1 MKKTP
6 PVVEMMRCMLACLL
20 AAAVVQARPARCQ
33 EDAVPVVVARHLFD
47 IEADFLH
54 PSDVAVGA
62 DGRIYV
68 LDGVN
73 SRVMVFDRKGAY
85 LFRFGARGTGKGGL
99 NNPLGI
105 ALDAQGAVYIAD
117 SGNSLIQVFDAEG
130 RFRFDFA
137 VQYYK
142 NRQPSDPVDIAVDD
156 KRGLCYVV
164 DNENHQVLV
173 YRKDGSRLLEGWGSR
188 GEKPGEFQFPFLAA
202 MDSQSTLYVVDV
214 LNTRVQA
221 INSEGRTV
229 AVVGKWGVDRG
240 QFYRPK
246 GVAVDAQD
254 RIYVSDGY
262 LGVVQ
267 VFKRFRAFL
276 GVLSDE
282 HKQFL
287 RFKTPTGIFV
297 DEALR
302 IYVVEM
308 MRNRVR
314 VYQIVE

>member
-1 MKKTP
+1 MIKRRSLW
-6 PVVEMMRCMLACLL
+6 VLL
-20 AAAVVQARPARCQ
+20 AVVLATAGVSTRFAHGR
-33 EDAVPVVVARHLFD
+33 EADVPVIAARHLFD

-54 PSDVAVGA
+54 PSDVAVGP
-62 DGRIYV
+62 GGHIYV

-73 SRVMVFDRKGAY
+73 NRVMVFDAAGAY
-85 LFRFGARGTGKGGL
+85 VSRFGSKGSGKGGFSS
-99 NNPLGI
+99 PLGI
-105 ALDAQGAVYIAD
+105 AIDARGDVYVAD
-117 SGNSLIQVFDAEG
+117 SGNSRIQVFDSGG
-130 RFRFDFA
+130 RFRFEFA
-137 VQYYK
+137 VEHYQSRSK
-142 NRQPSDPVDIAVDD
+142 SDPVDVVVDD
-156 KRGLCYVV
+156 ERQVCYVV

-173 YRKDGSRLLEGWGSR
+173 YTKDGSRLLDGWGRR

-221 INSEGRTV
+221 INSEGRTM

-246 GVAVDAQD
+246 GVAIDGRD

-267 VFKRFRAFL
+267 VFKRYRTFL
-276 GVLSDE
+276 GVLGNE
-282 HKQFL
+282 KKEFL
-287 RFKTPTGIFV
+287 RFKAPTGMFV
-297 DEALR
+297 DDQLR

-308 MRNRVR
+308 RWNRVR
-314 VYQIVE
+314 VYQILE